1 MLLGQP
7 QGAPSGRFARPAA
20 EPSLHWAGRGLASSF
35 EEREEDQPALPPRQ
49 GRLVPERRSLASHC
63 GFFSRCLAFTSIIS
77 SPSDGMSIGGTVPR
91 PRCVWAQPSPPLRCV
106 TSHSTRRSGVCLAPR
121 ALPCLVLG
129 CSNPGRPVSLSSVS
143 VPVSPPLG
151 TARPHHGYGKRCHK
165 VAIQY
170 AID

>member
-20 EPSLHWAGRGLASSF
+20 EPSLHWAARGLASSF

-49 GRLVPERRSLASHC
+49 GQLVPERRSLASHC

-77 SPSDGMSIGGTVPR
+77 SPSDGMSISGTVPR

-106 TSHSTRRSGVCLAPR
+106 TSHSTRRSGVRLAP
-121 ALPCLVLG
+121 AHSPAWCWAAQIQVVQ
-129 CSNPGRPVSLSSVS
+129 CHCPVSVFLSLL
-143 VPVSPPLG
+143 P
-151 TARPHHGYGKRCHK
+151 
-165 VAIQY
+165 
-170 AID
+170 

>member
-20 EPSLHWAGRGLASSF
+20 EPSLHWAARGLASSF

-49 GRLVPERRSLASHC
+49 GQLVPERRSLASHC

-77 SPSDGMSIGGTVPR
+77 RRHS
-91 PRCVWAQPSPPLRCV
+91 APPE
-106 TSHSTRRSGVCLAPR
+106 VCLGSAEPAAQMRHQPQHAPLGRPSGPR

-151 TARPHHGYGKRCHK
+151 TAGPHHGYGKRCHK

>member
-49 GRLVPERRSLASHC
+49 GQLVPERRSLASHC

-106 TSHSTRRSGVCLAPR
+106 TSHSTRRSGVRLAPR
-121 ALPCLVLG
+121 TPLPGARLLKSRSSSVTVQCQ
-129 CSNPGRPVSLSSVS
+129 CSCLSS
-143 VPVSPPLG
+143 PRNG
-151 TARPHHGYGKRCHK
+151 TASPWLRETLP
-165 VAIQY
+165 
-170 AID
+170 

>member
-49 GRLVPERRSLASHC
+49 GQLVPERRSLASHC

-77 SPSDGMSIGGTVPR
+77 SPSDGMSISGTVPR
-91 PRCVWAQPSPPLRCV
+91 PRCVWAQPSPPLRCI
-106 TSHSTRRSGVCLAPR
+106 TSHSTRRSGVRLAPR
-121 ALPCLVLG
+121 TPLPGARLLKSRSSSVTVQCQ
-129 CSNPGRPVSLSSVS
+129 CSCLSS
-143 VPVSPPLG
+143 PRNG
-151 TARPHHGYGKRCHK
+151 TASPWLRETLP
-165 VAIQY
+165 
-170 AID
+170 

>member
-91 PRCVWAQPSPPLRCV
+91 PRCVWAQPA
-106 TSHSTRRSGVCLAPR
+106 RRSDASPATARAARASVWPPR
-121 ALPCLVLG
+121 TPLPGARLLKSRSSSVTVQCQ
-129 CSNPGRPVSLSSVS
+129 CSCLSS
-143 VPVSPPLG
+143 PRNG
-151 TARPHHGYGKRCHK
+151 TASPWLRETLP
-165 VAIQY
+165 
-170 AID
+170 

>member
-20 EPSLHWAGRGLASSF
+20 EPSLHWAARGLASSF

-106 TSHSTRRSGVCLAPR
+106 TSHSTRRSGVRLAPR
-121 ALPCLVLG
+121 TPLPGARLLKSRSSSVTVQCQ
-129 CSNPGRPVSLSSVS
+129 CSCLSS
-143 VPVSPPLG
+143 PRNG
-151 TARPHHGYGKRCHK
+151 TASPWLRETLP
-165 VAIQY
+165 
-170 AID
+170 

>member
-35 EEREEDQPALPPRQ
+35 EEREEDQPALPARQ
-49 GRLVPERRSLASHC
+49 GQLVPERRSLASHC

-106 TSHSTRRSGVCLAPR
+106 TSHSTRRSGVRLAPR
-121 ALPCLVLG
+121 TPLPGARLLKSRSSSVTVQCQ
-129 CSNPGRPVSLSSVS
+129 CSCLSS
-143 VPVSPPLG
+143 PRNG
-151 TARPHHGYGKRCHK
+151 TASPWLRETLP
-165 VAIQY
+165 
-170 AID
+170 